1 MAIRTH
7 VLIIIVN
14 INTLTERY
22 RLAECTQKQDPCT
35 CFLPETHFRSRD
47 TYRLKIRGH
56 KKVFHAN
63 GSQKQGLIAIFISD
77 KIGCYKRQRT
87 LHYDQ
92 GINLK
97 RRYNKYI
104 YIYIYAP
111 NIGAPQYKQILIA
124 IKGLING
131 YTVIVG
137 EL

>member
-77 KIGCYKRQRT
+77 KIGCYKRQSRA
-87 LHYDQ
+87 LYNNRE
-92 GINLK
+92 INPT
-97 RRYNKYI
+97 RRYSNCKHICSNIREPI
-104 YIYIYAP
+104 YI
-111 NIGAPQYKQILIA
+111 KQT
-124 IKGLING
+124 LIN
-131 YTVIVG
+131 IK
-137 EL
+137 